1 MRKNEFT
8 AEDRLKK
15 HETNVKSAI
24 SGYCLA
30 GILGLVYIIRFII
43 TKNLDFYFSLTFT
56 RLMLVFGIEGKIS
69 TVVSLVLSAGFI
81 LAYFL
86 VAVLAVKDAKSLW
99 LCLGVYV
106 LDCLCFVPLAF
117 ALSGITPDFFIDVIV
132 HVFVIVFL
140 AAGIASSRKINP
152 VK

>member
-15 HETNVKSAI
+15 HETNVKSAV

-56 RLMLVFGIEGKIS
+56 RLLLVFGIEGKIG
-69 TVVSLVLSAGFI
+69 TAVSLVLSAGFV
-81 LAYFL
+81 LVYFL
-86 VAVLAVKDAKSLW
+86 MAVLAVRDAKRLW

-106 LDCLCFVPLAF
+106 IDCICFVPLAF
-117 ALSGITPDFFIDVIV
+117 ALKGVTPDFFIDVIV

-140 AAGIASSRKINP
+140 AAGIVSSRKINP
-152 VK
+152 AK